1 MDSYHL
7 CVATA
12 KVKFSDLYW
21 FEQRHCYAF
30 DIIFEE
36 SSTSFLPN
44 LTGNPVGYDSDIA
57 EDYFAAV
64 KKNFNTAGIVE
75 GSPVSIL
82 FSFNQVL
89 AISVRERDRWI
100 DVRQGVSSCPY
111 PKSFPVLGINIKS
124 LEIY

>member
-30 DIIFEE
+30 DITFEE
-36 SSTSFLPN
+36 ASTSILPN
-44 LTGNPVGYDSDIA
+44 LTCNPVGFDLDIA
-57 EDYFAAV
+57 EGYFVAV
-64 KKNFNTAGIVE
+64 KKKFDTAGIVE
-75 GSPVSIL
+75 SSPVSIL
-82 FSFNQVL
+82 FSGNQVL
-89 AISVRERDRWI
+89 AISVRERDLWI
-100 DVRQGVSSCPY
+100 DVREGIASCPY